1 MQLSPPRR
9 FPVCSSLSNFGSE
22 FPNAAVLFSVH
33 IWKAWLKY
41 IYCYY
46 LRFEEMHNNFLIS
59 FKKYLMTTFVLENES
74 QFLSIES
81 IVAKLTQSCKRP
93 FFYPTVK
100 LFLYLLQTLK
110 LLTFSTTTFCSL
122 VVLNKPFF
130 MCQIVWLFFLSTH
143 WLKTEHV
150 IQKLLNQCSCVYLLD
165 TQ

>member
-41 IYCYY
+41 RYFYY

-74 QFLSIES
+74 QFLSFES
-81 IVAKLTQSCKRP
+81 IVQNWPSLVKYHFLYQ
-93 FFYPTVK
+93 TVK

-122 VVLNKPFF
+122 VVLNKPLF
-130 MCQIVWLFFLSTH
+130 MCQIVWLFFKAHIDWKQNMSFR
-143 WLKTEHV
+143 
-150 IQKLLNQCSCVYLLD
+150 NY
-165 TQ
+165 

>member
-41 IYCYY
+41 RYCYY
-46 LRFEEMHNNFLIS
+46 LRFDEMHNNFLIS

-74 QFLSIES
+74 QFLSFAS
-81 IVAKLTQSCKRP
+81 IVLYQ
-93 FFYPTVK
+93 TVK

-122 VVLNKPFF
+122 VVLYKPFF
-130 MCQIVWLFFLSTH
+130 MCQIVWLFFKHTL
-143 WLKTEHV
+143 TENRTCHSEIIKSV
-150 IQKLLNQCSCVYLLD
+150 
-165 TQ
+165 